1 VRYRS
6 TLALKTGLL
15 LGAALTIT
23 ALAPACTLH
32 AQELAGQQA
41 NTTTAKAYTGDPT
54 LEDTEQHLGPFSI
67 EGQNFSVVLHEK
79 CLSKATDPRFA
90 QTLQTIE
97 IRDEKNAVL
106 YEKTFTFG
114 IEKGK
119 LERSLKA
126 SASLLSGKYFTGLLI
141 TYRLRLSTGEEAEA
155 WQVFGHQ
162 DGRYKAQDA
171 KFRIFDKPLR
181 SDYPMGNPPAEM
193 KLVTPSGVITKPMTP
208 EDETFEFRVWAGN
221 FYVMLPVGVN
231 FARGKLYPS
240 KRCLGTAGATP
251 RMHEVS
257 CGIRVEAERKP
268 LDVETTFLRLY
279 RAEEPGEGQVLH
291 LVLDRKS
298 KIQILDARAYIDWGL
313 AGDLMQ
319 VAFRELWL
327 KVRIDD
333 DKQKEGWIHSDDDFA
348 AIGLPSRSPEP

>member
-1 VRYRS
+1 VRID
-6 TLALKTGLL
+6 LLL
-15 LGAALTIT
+15 LGMALTIGSPS
-23 ALAPACTLH
+23 LANARE
-32 AQELAGQQA
+32 AQETVGQEP
-41 NTTTAKAYTGDPT
+41 TAATPKVYTGDPP
-54 LEDTEQHLGPFSI
+54 LEGKEQRLGPFSI

-79 CLSKATDPRFA
+79 RLPGAIDPGFA

-114 IEKGK
+114 IEEGK

-141 TYRLRLSTGEEAEA
+141 TYRLKLSTGEDAEA

-171 KFRIFDKPLR
+171 KFKIFDKPLR
-181 SDYPMGNPPAEM
+181 FDYPMGNPPAEM
-193 KLVTPSGVITKPMTP
+193 KVVTPNGVITKPMTP
-208 EDETFEFRVWAGN
+208 EGETFEFRVWAGN

-240 KRCLGTAGATP
+240 RRCYGTGGTKP
-251 RMHEVS
+251 GMHEIS
-257 CGIRVEAERKP
+257 CGIRVEAAPKP
-268 LDVETTFLRLY
+268 PDAEMTFLRLY
-279 RAEEPGEGQVLH
+279 RGEEPGQKEVLH
-291 LVLDRKS
+291 LVLNRNS
-298 KIQILDARAYIDWGL
+298 KVQILEASAYVDWGL

-333 DKQKEGWIHSDDDFA
+333 DDQKEGWIHSDDDFA
-348 AIGLPSRSPEP
+348 AIGLASRSAEP

>member
-1 VRYRS
+1 VRCRS
-6 TLALKTGLL
+6 RLALITGFL

-23 ALAPACTLH
+23 ALSPPCTLQ
-32 AQELAGQQA
+32 AQEPAGQQA
-41 NTTTAKAYTGDPT
+41 NTTTAKVYTGDPP
-54 LEDTEQHLGPFSI
+54 LEDIQQRLGPFPI

-79 CLSKATDPRFA
+79 RLPGAIDSRFS

-97 IRDEKNAVL
+97 IRDEKDAVL

-141 TYRLRLSTGEEAEA
+141 TYRLKLSTGEDAEA
-155 WQVFGHQ
+155 WQVFGRQ
-162 DGRYKAQDA
+162 DGRYKAQDV

-181 SDYPMGNPPAEM
+181 SDYPMGNPPAEI
-193 KLVTPSGVITKPMTP
+193 KVVTPNGVITKPMTP
-208 EDETFEFRVWAGN
+208 EGETFEFRVWAGN

-240 KRCLGTAGATP
+240 RRCFGTGGAKP
-251 RMHEVS
+251 GMREIS
-257 CGIRVEAERKP
+257 RGIRVEAERKP
-268 LDVETTFLRLY
+268 PDAEMTFLRLY
-279 RAEEPGEGQVLH
+279 RGEEPGEGQVLH
-291 LVLDRKS
+291 LVLDRNS
-298 KIQILDARAYIDWGL
+298 KIQILEASAYVDWGL

-327 KVRIDD
+327 KVRIDED
-333 DKQKEGWIHSDDDFA
+333 DQKEGWIHSDDDFA
-348 AIGLPSRSPEP
+348 AIGLASRSPEP